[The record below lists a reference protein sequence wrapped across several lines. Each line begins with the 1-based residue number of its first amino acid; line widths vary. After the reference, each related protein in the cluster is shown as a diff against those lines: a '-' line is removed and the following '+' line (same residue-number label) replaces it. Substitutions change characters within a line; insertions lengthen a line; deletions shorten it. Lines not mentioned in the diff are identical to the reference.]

1 LFVFTREWADGG
13 APLWYFPLA
22 GEFRLAEPPHIT
34 GGLLCEEMGLG
45 KTIEVRRDSLA
56 WGLHDRHY
64 DSARRLVSRAT
75 LIVVP
80 VSLVGQWAEVGGGGG
95 GG

>member
-1 LFVFTREWADGG
+1 NAYPSRRREWADGG

-45 KTIEVRRDSLA
+45 KTMEV
-56 WGLHDRHY
+56 
-64 DSARRLVSRAT
+64 
-75 LIVVP
+75 
-80 VSLVGQWAEVGGGGG
+80 
-95 GG
+95 